1 MQKNKTKNQYKAWL
15 YLSPALVLVLMW
27 LIYPLINTFLI
38 SFYEEYTY
46 IDNAYSSIGFNNYV
60 RILTHGQFWIAMK
73 NTFLIVFVTVPLSMI
88 IALLIAVG
96 LNSIKPLKGLFQTIF
111 FLPYV
116 TNVIAIGMVFTVMF
130 DQSYGI
136 INQLLGYIGIDPVNW
151 INAGASFTSSFT
163 VLSIYSIWAGLP
175 FKILIFLSAL
185 QSVDKQYYQ
194 AAKIDGTSK
203 KRTFFKI
210 TVPMISPMIAYLAVT
225 SFIGAFK
232 AYQEVIAIF
241 GDNLGSAGNL
251 FMLDTVV
258 AYIYRSLTSTAI
270 GAVGE
275 ASAAA
280 VILLI
285 IIMAIT
291 AANLFI
297 SKKKVYY

>member
-1 MQKNKTKNQYKAWL
+1 MQKNKNKNQYKAWI
-15 YLSPALVLVLMW
+15 YLSPALFLVLIW

-60 RILTHGQFWIAMK
+60 RILTHRQFWIAMK

-96 LNSIKPLKGLFQTIF
+96 LNSIKPLKGIYQTIF

-151 INAGASFTSSFT
+151 INAGASFSSSFA

-185 QSVDKQYYQ
+185 QSVDRQYYQ

-291 AANLFI
+291 AVNLFI